1 MKIGVNYR
9 NWGPYAIRENLLA
22 CARIADEST
31 LDSVWVNDHIAFPP
45 SGTWSIDLP
54 VPEQMGNIVDP
65 FAAMAFLGAVTS
77 RIHFGSGVVVLPY
90 RPALPTAKWLQ
101 SIQVLSGERMLFGVG
116 AGYFPEEFTAL
127 GVPRNQ
133 RGKITDD
140 TLDLLHLAF
149 SGDPVNCNGQ
159 DIVFAPQT
167 KRPPFLIGGATEI
180 AIPRAIARGDGWM
193 PMGIL
198 PNDLAPLIKDFQQR
212 AADAGRGTLEVA
224 IMKTLPLENLGEAV
238 EMAQAYRDA
247 GATHLVHTQS
257 YDTPDEYRAFVDV
270 VSREIRPA
278 IQ

>member
-1 MKIGVNYR
+1 
-9 NWGPYAIRENLLA
+9 
-22 CARIADEST
+22 
-31 LDSVWVNDHIAFPP
+31 
-45 SGTWSIDLP
+45 
-54 VPEQMGNIVDP
+54 
-65 FAAMAFLGAVTS
+65 
-77 RIHFGSGVVVLPY
+77 
-90 RPALPTAKWLQ
+90 
-101 SIQVLSGERMLFGVG
+101 MLFGVG

-127 GVPRNQ
+127 GVPRNR
-133 RGKITDD
+133 RGQITDD
-140 TLDLLHLAF
+140 TLDLLHKAF
-149 SGDPVNCNGQ
+149 TGDPVECNGQ

-167 KRPPFLIGGATEI
+167 QRPPFLIGGATEI
-180 AIPRAIARGDGWM
+180 ASPRAIARGDGWM

-212 AADAGRGTLEVA
+212 AADAGRGPLEVA
-224 IMKTLPLENLGEAV
+224 IMKTLPLENLAEAV